1 MLRRARVTWPTTWPF
16 VPDSSESPVPSP
28 VADLLSDAGAA
39 FRSLATPWYLFGAR
53 AAILYGAARLTADV
67 DVTVRLSGVAPNE
80 LAAALTQHGFT
91 SRAPDADFVART
103 RVMPFVHTAT
113 ELPLDVVLAGPGLED
128 QFFERAVTLD
138 LDGVSV
144 PVAAAEDIIVMKVL
158 AGRPK
163 DLDDIVAI
171 AAAQGP
177 ALDEAAVRRTLAEL
191 EAALD
196 QRDLMPAFD
205 LALTRA
211 RRARSQP

>member
-1 MLRRARVTWPTTWPF
+1 
-16 VPDSSESPVPSP
+16 
-28 VADLLSDAGAA
+28 
-39 FRSLATPWYLFGAR
+39 
-53 AAILYGAARLTADV
+53 
-67 DVTVRLSGVAPNE
+67 
-80 LAAALTQHGFT
+80 
-91 SRAPDADFVART
+91 
-103 RVMPFVHTAT
+103 MPFVHAAT

-163 DLDDIVAI
+163 DLDDVVAI